1 MLWAR
6 KKIPLDASFDD
17 AEFEQIFLHDRYPGS
32 KTQKKSFADKAE
44 LWALFDAE
52 PFYQGLNLLRRLRFL
67 RGIHT
72 ELRIGPRSAINP
84 AVRGFCRDTN
94 HGGHKTEIW
103 FEGYSGNIADATR
116 TAITIAPYDYGEK
129 SRALSQKFFVRLI
142 IPLAAKTPLEK
153 IDALLLAY
161 TIAALLDQ
169 DRFAGIVDAD
179 LFLFVPPTSLLAGVA
194 NYHRGDRLLN
204 THLVYGFNYFENN
217 RQVNFF
223 THGLNRFAM
232 PDILIASSPTVELAK
247 ENYRE
252 ILRDVH
258 ARFLA
263 HLTQKKSVVLR
274 GMQPLPKSKKLPE
287 QVAAMMG
294 KKIVLLTSKQA
305 NPKDKDRIASRSN
318 LS

>member
-1 MLWAR
+1 MLWGR
-6 KKIPLDASFDD
+6 KKIPLDAFFDD
-17 AEFEQIFLHDRYPGS
+17 AEFEQIFLHNRYPGS

-44 LWALFDAE
+44 FWALFDAE
-52 PFYQGLNLLRRLRFL
+52 PLYQGLNLLRRLRFL

-72 ELRIGPRSAINP
+72 ELRIGPRSAENP

-94 HGGHKTEIW
+94 YGGHKTEIW
-103 FEGYSGNIADATR
+103 FEGYNGNIADATR
-116 TAITIAPYDYGEK
+116 TAITIAPYGHGEK

-142 IPLAAKTPLEK
+142 VPMAAKTPLEK

-161 TIAALLDQ
+161 TIAALLDK

-179 LFLFVPPTSLLAGVA
+179 LFLFVPPTSVVAGVA

-204 THLVYGFNYFENN
+204 THLIYGFNYFEHNH
-217 RQVNFF
+217 QVNFF

-232 PDILIASSPTVELAK
+232 PDIFIASSPSAELTK

-258 ARFLA
+258 TRFLA
-263 HLTQKKSVVLR
+263 YLTQKKSFAQHGLR
-274 GMQPLPKSKKLPE
+274 PLPKNKKLPE

-294 KKIVLLTSKQA
+294 KKIFLLTGKQA
-305 NPKDKDRIASRSN
+305 NPKDKDRIASQSN